1 MPATVRPAAIA
12 CDIAWNVGQ
21 RRRLVPGW
29 WRSADHA
36 NIGLSSSLPEKHRK
50 RSREPPWCDLRTG
63 MVFYG
68 RGSGGIPTC
77 PKLDLA
83 AARRECELQIARDD
97 DLHCNAVRLIG
108 RDVDKLVQ
116 IAERALALVLEV
128 WLSPALWGRSPG
140 ETLHYR
146 VSAAER
152 LRQQHPNRIVFVL
165 GSQLTLLCRESC
177 RAGTSPSAL
186 ARHSPE

>member
-1 MPATVRPAAIA
+1 
-12 CDIAWNVGQ
+12 
-21 RRRLVPGW
+21 
-29 WRSADHA
+29 
-36 NIGLSSSLPEKHRK
+36 
-50 RSREPPWCDLRTG
+50 

-128 WLSPALWGRSPG
+128 WLSPARS
-140 ETLHYR
+140 EERR
-146 VSAAER
+146 VGKE
-152 LRQQHPNRIVFVL
+152 
-165 GSQLTLLCRESC
+165 C
-177 RAGTSPSAL
+177 
-186 ARHSPE
+186 